1 MRKCPACQQSSI
13 SIVKILSAWRN
24 KVNCPQCGATV
35 GAKRLWA
42 WSTGL
47 VLALLAGEISVIM
60 LPLPVQTQV
69 WLLLLGLFAFLAA
82 YVLVFSLFA
91 RLEVKADDGRDA
103 VYRPFV
109 YGALVGVLLS
119 VAFLSGTITGFY
131 LQAKGSNTREPDRVY
146 GGDAINNAIDTQS
159 LQQGEIYLS
168 GYITGNNYRYIP
180 LAIRRLNETDTT
192 KPITLLINSTGGDLG
207 AAYAIVNE
215 IARSKAPVK
224 TIASAYCGSAA
235 LVVLLNGTGPRY
247 AYRNT
252 KFFFHSD
259 MFVDG
264 RGKIEDTLGYRIYR
278 DAHRRANLPGEW
290 FRVST
295 SRWFGVDEARR
306 YGLVDSIL

>member
-1 MRKCPACQQSSI
+1 M
-13 SIVKILSAWRN
+13 VKIFFAWRN

-35 GAKRLWA
+35 GVKHSWA
-42 WSTGL
+42 WNIGL
-47 VLALLAGEISVIM
+47 VSALLAGEISVIM

-69 WLLLLGLFAFLAA
+69 WLLLLGLVAFLVA
-82 YVLVFSLFA
+82 YMLVFALFVQ
-91 RLEVKADDGRDA
+91 LEVKEDGCGDS

-109 YGALVGVLLS
+109 YGVLVGVLLC
-119 VAFLSGTITGFY
+119 VAFLSGTISGFY

-159 LQQGEIYLS
+159 LQQREIYLS

-180 LAIRRLNETDTT
+180 LAIRRLSRADTT

-215 IARSKAPVK
+215 MARSKAPVK
-224 TIASAYCGSAA
+224 TIATAYCGSAA
-235 LVVLLNGTGPRY
+235 LVVFLNGTGGRY

-252 KFFFHSD
+252 KFYFHTD
-259 MFVDG
+259 MFVEG
-264 RGKIEDTLGYRIYR
+264 RGKVEDTLGYRIYR
-278 DAHRRANLPGEW
+278 EVHQRAKLPGEW

-295 SRWFGVDEARR
+295 SRWFGVEEAKR
-306 YGLVDSIL
+306 YCLIDSIL